1 MSDLKKLEEEI
12 KELIIENNQLD
23 FELYN
28 IFKKKFEELKNKKLK

>member
-28 IFKKKFEELKNKKLK
+28 IFKKNYKWLKNKKLK